1 MPTRARER
9 MSGHQLGVN
18 IPLTRVVSGT
28 LAALRGYVR
37 GAAEKGPIFLR
48 DKAVKA
54 RQSQ

>member
-18 IPLTRVVSGT
+18 ISLPRVVSGT

-37 GAAEKGPIFLR
+37 GVAEKGPIFLR
-48 DKAVKA
+48 DKTVKA
-54 RQSQ
+54 QQSR